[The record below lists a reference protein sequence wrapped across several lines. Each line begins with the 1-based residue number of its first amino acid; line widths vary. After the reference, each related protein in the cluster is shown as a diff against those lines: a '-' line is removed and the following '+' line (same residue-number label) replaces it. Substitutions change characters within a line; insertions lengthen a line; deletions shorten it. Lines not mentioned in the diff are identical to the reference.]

1 MTGHTLRRWGSSRR
15 DRVADVSDEPVTAD
29 DVARLRAEL
38 ATVRAE
44 LAAVREEQE
53 RWEEQTQKVR
63 TQRDRA
69 VKSADALSEALAH
82 HLRVDSAGLGK
93 GAAVRRKRQQPISRT
108 EAAHVELLRASDLF
122 DAAWYLKTYL
132 DVAERG
138 DDPALHFLR
147 HPYQPTR
154 LPSERFDTL
163 QYASDHPEVREKK
176 LNPLVHFLLSPQS
189 QGAEC
194 YPPEARAKS

>member
-1 MTGHTLRRWGSSRR
+1 M
-15 DRVADVSDEPVTAD
+15 SDEPVTAD

-44 LAAVREEQE
+44 LAALRRDQE
-53 RWEEQTQKVR
+53 KWEERAQKVR

-69 VKSADALSEALAH
+69 VKSADGLSEALAH
-82 HLRVDSAGLGK
+82 HLRVDAAGLNK
-93 GAAVRRKRQQPISRT
+93 GAALRRKRQQPISRT
-108 EAAHVELLRASDLF
+108 EAAHLELLRASDLF

-147 HPYQPTR
+147 HPYLPMR
-154 LPSERFDTL
+154 LPSEKFDTM
-163 QYASDHPEVREKK
+163 QYASDHPEVLEDKI
-176 LNPLVHFLLSPQS
+176 NPLVHFLLSPQS
-189 QGAEC
+189 QGAES
-194 YPPEARAKS
+194 YPPEPRQKMS